1 MLHFLPA
8 LVAAYWCLRQ
18 VKGADPNVPCEVAF
32 DKHVFVIAA
41 AEHVVACAP
50 PEGDG
55 VLECALAVPKETVA
69 AVRARYLKLPRAER
83 AVSVGVLEAIVR
95 IYAEEAAR
103 VAGEE
108 VRTGV
113 RPKSAW
119 TVGRKGPAR
128 LHHFTKALLD
138 HVRDAD
144 TVDVLGL
151 RAVAGMGPWCV
162 ASILR
167 YVLELPIYVPGD
179 SRVGSAVR
187 RCEKATTTTTTTTTT
202 TNQAATARPTAT
214 ATALRNECVDA
225 YLLDTFDDGERAPCA
240 KPPRRKRKRKREDG
254 DAPGATT
261 ATLLRNTK
269 HTKTLAAA
277 VRGHTPSNRC
287 RACIACLTMGPTLR
301 VVYECLN
308 TSKVAPETA
317 EATWR
322 ACCRAATGE
331 LK

>member
-1 MLHFLPA
+1 MSLRI
-8 LVAAYWCLRQ
+8 AYWCLRQ

-55 VLECALAVPKETVA
+55 VLECALGVPKETVA

-83 AVSVGVLEAIVR
+83 GVSVGVLEAIVR

-103 VAGEE
+103 VAREE
-108 VRTGV
+108 ARTGV

-167 YVLELPIYVPGD
+167 YVLDLPIYVPGD

-187 RCEKATTTTTTTTTT
+187 RCEKATATTTTTS
-202 TNQAATARPTAT
+202 NQAATARPN
-214 ATALRNECVDA
+214 ATALRNESVDA
-225 YLLDTFDDGERAPCA
+225 YLLDTFDGGERAPCA
-240 KPPRRKRKRKREDG
+240 KPPRRKRKREDG
-254 DAPGATT
+254 GAPDATT
-261 ATLLRNTK
+261 ASLLRNTK
-269 HTKTLAAA
+269 HAKTLAAA

-287 RACIACLTMGPTLR
+287 RACVACLTMGPTLR

-308 TSKVAPETA
+308 TSKVAPETV

-322 ACCRAATGE
+322 AAAGRKSSSE
-331 LK
+331 